1 MGAMVAQLGD
11 VFLILAS
18 RWQCLHSVCAQSASK
33 ALKSITRKTVSGFTL
48 VKNNNTA
55 SLFKNMIF
63 NNRKVISGSVLGSQV
78 YADASLVFPLIVAET
93 FAQHVDKLAAGKK
106 TD

>member
-1 MGAMVAQLGD
+1 M
-11 VFLILAS
+11 
-18 RWQCLHSVCAQSASK
+18 
-33 ALKSITRKTVSGFTL
+33 
-48 VKNNNTA
+48 
-55 SLFKNMIF
+55 FKKYDF
-63 NNRKVISGSVLGSQV
+63 YHNRKVISGFVLGSQV